1 MIYDNDLNKLADMT
15 EKMQQNTTETAPDE
29 FPGSRIDYTSD
40 GLPREEPNLD
50 YYQYISFEEMAS
62 ALCEDIL
69 QLDTFAVIKNRF
81 SQSYLELCQR
91 LEKGLAE
98 LAGFCVTR
106 AVFEKKG
113 IRFTKLDDLKLNTLS
128 GIAGY
133 HFRKTHDAVSKTL
146 NKNQKFWIQML
157 DMEFRWYN
165 LSKRIKATADRIE
178 LIRAGKIN
186 VDTLVEKL
194 TTVKPSA
201 VTSAAKSKANETLKA
216 LPNPKAISFPVMGE
230 FIRSELN
237 VQFEAIPAEPQKV
250 YESAKKR
257 KKAERLAR
265 KHAEQNQNRQNAEKQ
280 TKAEMHMKES
290 SAHTTDQEQA
300 IKPDSDNTTRSYNA
314 EKLTF
319 PPFVPTPYPPEMLMA
334 EKSPHPHFFEEALRK
349 LKRKRV

>member
-1 MIYDNDLNKLADMT
+1 MIFDNDLKKSENIT
-15 EKMQQNTTETAPDE
+15 GEMQFSASETAPDE
-29 FPGSRIDYTSD
+29 FPGSRIDYVSD

-81 SQSYLELCQR
+81 SQSYLELSQR
-91 LEKGLAE
+91 LEKGLSE
-98 LAGFCVTR
+98 LASFCVTK

-201 VTSAAKSKANETLKA
+201 VTSDAKSKANETLKA

-265 KHAEQNQNRQNAEKQ
+265 KHAEHNQNKQNAGKQ
-280 TKAEMHMKES
+280 SEAGMQKKES
-290 SAHTTDQEQA
+290 AASG
-300 IKPDSDNTTRSYNA
+300 SDRNQDKNQNNDTTTRNSDTGNIP
-314 EKLTF
+314 F
-319 PPFVPTPYPPEMLMA
+319 PPFIPTLYPSEIIMA
-334 EKSPHPHFFEEALRK
+334 DKSPHPDYFDEALRK
-349 LKRKRV
+349 LKQKRV